1 MKNVENQYKDLIL
14 DLLLAPNKK
23 DRTGTGTK
31 SVFGR
36 MLVHDMS
43 EGFPLLSNKR
53 VYAKQAIHEL
63 LWIANGRTDMQYLW
77 DNGVK
82 YWNADYE
89 RSGRTDE
96 TLGPVY
102 GKQWRDFNGV
112 DQLFNVLDSVRTNP
126 SSRRMVVNAWN
137 PADMPD
143 MVLPPC
149 HYGFQ
154 LYVNEGKLDLIW
166 QQRSA
171 DVFLGLPY
179 DIAMYGLLLEMIA
192 KGNRLKPGKLIA
204 QLGDCHLYNDHLEQ
218 ARIYLSRVEPAP
230 MPKLKLKGGMY
241 SNMNNEVVIPEFGDV
256 EIIGYNPK
264 PAIPA
269 PLSVGK

>member
-137 PADMPD
+137 PADMP
-143 MVLPPC
+143 
-149 HYGFQ
+149 
-154 LYVNEGKLDLIW
+154 
-166 QQRSA
+166 
-171 DVFLGLPY
+171 
-179 DIAMYGLLLEMIA
+179 A

-241 SNMNNEVVIPEFGDV
+241 SNMNNEVVIPEFGDI